1 MPVSS
6 MAAALTGTMTT
17 GATTGATTGTKA
29 TTAPAAADAAVD
41 SSRLG
46 LAGLGVRGS
55 RALLGVSLKFATS
68 TEWKP
73 GQG

>member
-1 MPVSS
+1 
-6 MAAALTGTMTT
+6 MTT
-17 GATTGATTGTKA
+17 GATTGATTGSTTGATTGTKA
-29 TTAPAAADAAVD
+29 TTAPAAADAAVG

-46 LAGLGVRGS
+46 LAALGVRGS

-73 GQG
+73 FSAESGT